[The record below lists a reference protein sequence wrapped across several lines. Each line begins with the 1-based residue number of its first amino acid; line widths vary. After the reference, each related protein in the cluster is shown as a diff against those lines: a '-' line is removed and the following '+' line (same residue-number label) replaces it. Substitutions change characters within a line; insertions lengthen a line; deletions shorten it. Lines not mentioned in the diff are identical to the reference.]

1 MKDNLRVSFCG
12 IQLENP
18 CILAS
23 ASPTQNKEGIAKAF
37 RLGWAG
43 AVTKTCAP
51 DYLLTDDAPNR
62 FGVLRSAN
70 GSIEGFENFEGL
82 TQKSVEYWESTVR
95 ELKAEFPS
103 KVVIASIMADVKR
116 EAWQDLARRMEAAG
130 ADALELN
137 LSCPHFRLEDD
148 MGASLG
154 KSVEN
159 SALITAWVKG
169 VVRIP
174 VIAKLT
180 PNVTDIQEVTV
191 AVVKAGADAIATINT
206 VQGMIGVD
214 IDTFEPLPAVEGY
227 TSFGGYSGNAVK
239 PIGLRCVA
247 QVAQVTKVPIHGIG
261 GISKWQDI
269 VEYYAVGSS
278 CVQICTEVMLSGYQM
293 ITPLLEGLSEY
304 VERKG
309 LTSLNDITGLAV
321 PKIRAREALNMN
333 WYKRSTVVDPDSC
346 TNCAKCYVSCNES
359 GKNAISFV
367 NKKVTI
373 NKEVCDG
380 CSLCTHVCPH
390 GVLELNK

>member
-1 MKDNLRVSFCG
+1 MKNNLKVSFCG

-23 ASPTQNKEGIAKAF
+23 ASPTQSKEGLAKAF
-37 RLGWAG
+37 KLGWAG
-43 AVTKTCAP
+43 VVTKTCTP
-51 DYLLTDDAPNR
+51 NYLITEDAPNR
-62 FGVLRSAN
+62 FGVFRGAD
-70 GSIEGFENFEGL
+70 GSVEGFENFEGL
-82 TQKSVEYWESTVR
+82 TQKPVEYWEKTVS
-95 ELKAEFPS
+95 ELKKEFPG

-116 EAWQDLARRMEAAG
+116 EPWQDLARRMEAAG
-130 ADALELN
+130 ADAIELN

-148 MGASLG
+148 MGAAIG

-169 VVRIP
+169 VVNIP

-180 PNVTDIQEVTV
+180 PNVSDIQEVT
-191 AVVKAGADAIATINT
+191 ASVVKAGADAIATINT

-214 IDTFEPLPAVEGY
+214 IETLEPLPAVEGFS
-227 TSFGGYSGNAVK
+227 SFGGYSGNAVK

-247 QVAQVTKVPIHGIG
+247 QVAQVTDVPIHGIG

-269 VEYYAVGSS
+269 VEYYAVGAS
-278 CVQICTEVMLSGYQM
+278 CVQICTEVMLSGYQIIKPM
-293 ITPLLEGLSEY
+293 LEGLSEY

-309 LTSLNDITGLAV
+309 LNSLNDITGVAV
-321 PKIRAREALNMN
+321 PKIRARERLNMK
-333 WYKRSTVVDPDSC
+333 WHKRSTVVNPQNC

-367 NKKVTI
+367 DKKVTV
-373 NKEVCDG
+373 NDAQCDG

-390 GVLELNK
+390 GVLALS